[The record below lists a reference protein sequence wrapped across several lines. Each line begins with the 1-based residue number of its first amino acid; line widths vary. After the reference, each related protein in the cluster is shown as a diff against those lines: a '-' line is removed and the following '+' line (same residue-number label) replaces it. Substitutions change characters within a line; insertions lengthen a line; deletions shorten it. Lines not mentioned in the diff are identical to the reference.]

1 MIDKMH
7 IDLQHYQFKIILII
21 SCLISFSL
29 IKLYKYK
36 HISIKLK

>member
-29 IKLYKYK
+29 INYKYK